1 MQPEDR
7 LEVERLGGLAGF
19 GGPGAHLR
27 SLGCLQGHEL
37 AAADREQ
44 LAALFAGTPAAPE
57 PHGAADG
64 FRYRLALHRPGS
76 VAPVVIE
83 LPEAAVPPAV
93 RDCVSD
99 ELV

>member
-1 MQPEDR
+1 MEPGDR

-27 SLGCLQGHEL
+27 SAGRLQGHEL
-37 AAADREQ
+37 AEPDRQQ
-44 LAALFAGTPAAPE
+44 LAALFAGGPAPAE
-57 PHGAADG
+57 VRGAADG
-64 FRYRLALHRPGS
+64 FRYRLALHRGGTA
-76 VAPVVIE
+76 APVVIE
-83 LPEAAVPPAV
+83 VPETAVPQAV